1 MKIFKLKVIVLRK
14 NNIFVIKTAYKEKN
28 KKMENDM
35 LNINGTMEIV
45 LPF

>member
-1 MKIFKLKVIVLRK
+1 MKIFKLKVIVVRK
-14 NNIFVIKTAYKEKN
+14 NNIFVLKTAYKEEN

>member
-1 MKIFKLKVIVLRK
+1 MKGIALRK
-14 NNIFVIKTAYKEKN
+14 NNIFVLKTAYKEKN

-35 LNINGTMEIV
+35 LNINGTMETI